1 MEHAHRVGKTIAPTV
16 GSWRMTRVVFVT
28 RKLPEAV
35 EDRLRRNYTPRL
47 NPDDRPYGADEL
59 VERSADA
66 AAILSCAT
74 DAWPAALIER
84 LPDSVR
90 AIATFSAGHEHIDL
104 AAARARG
111 IIVTNTPDVLT
122 EATADIA
129 MLCLLGAARRAF
141 EGEALVR
148 TDRWTGWTPTQLL
161 GVELNGATLGI
172 VGMGRIGQAVARR
185 ARAFGMRIHY
195 FGRQRLPPDFEQ
207 GATFHQTMASL
218 LPEAR
223 FLSLHC
229 PATAETA
236 HMINAET
243 LARLPRGA
251 VLVNTAR
258 GALLDD
264 EAVLA
269 ALDDG
274 QLFAVGLDV
283 YDGEPKVHPGY
294 RTRRNCFL
302 LPHLGSA
309 TLETR
314 HAMGFRCLDN
324 LDAILAGRPA
334 PDTVN

>member
-1 MEHAHRVGKTIAPTV
+1 MAAIVL
-16 GSWRMTRVVFVT
+16 VT
-28 RKLPEAV
+28 RRLPQAV
-35 EDRLRRNYTPRL
+35 EDRLRRDYAPRF
-47 NPDDRPYGADEL
+47 NADDRPYGADALIEH
-59 VERSADA
+59 SADA
-66 AAILSCAT
+66 AAILTCAT
-74 DAWPAALIER
+74 DAWPAAQIER

-104 AAARARG
+104 AAASARG
-111 IIVTNTPDVLT
+111 ISVSNTPDVLT
-122 EATADIA
+122 EATADLA

-148 TDRWTGWTPTQLL
+148 TGRWAGWTPTQLL
-161 GVELNGATLGI
+161 GLELNGATLGI

-195 FGRQRLPPDFEQ
+195 LSRRRLPPDFEQ
-207 GATFHQTMASL
+207 GARFHRTLESL
-218 LPEAR
+218 LPECR

-229 PATAETA
+229 PATPETTR
-236 HMINAET
+236 MINPDT
-243 LARLPRGA
+243 LAQLPPGA

-274 QLFAVGLDV
+274 RLFAVGLDV
-283 YDGEPKVHPGY
+283 YAGEPGLHPGY

-309 TLETR
+309 TVETR
-314 HAMGFRCLDN
+314 TAMGFRCLDN
-324 LDAILAGRPA
+324 LDAVLAGRPA
-334 PDTVN
+334 PDALN